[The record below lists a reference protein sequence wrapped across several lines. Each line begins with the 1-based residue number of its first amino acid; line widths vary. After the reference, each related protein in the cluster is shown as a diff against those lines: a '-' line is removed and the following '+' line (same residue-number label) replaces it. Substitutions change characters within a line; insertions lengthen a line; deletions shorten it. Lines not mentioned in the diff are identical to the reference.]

1 MIIKKWA
8 KRHGINDASQGTLS
22 SYSIV
27 MMVLHYLQGTMH
39 IDDAST
45 SEVIV
50 TALQNIYSMINNYLK
65 DKCNLYVGYVVSL
78 YLCRALSTSSR
89 SQPSSG
95 ISGTYSIWSM
105 YRMLSISSQFANA
118 L

>member
-39 IDDAST
+39 IDNANT

-50 TALQNIYSMINNYLK
+50 TALQDFYSMINNNLK
-65 DKCNLYVGYVVSL
+65 DKCNLYIGHVVSL
-78 YLCRALSTSSR
+78 YPCRALSTTSR
-89 SQPSSG
+89 SQSSSG
-95 ISGTYSIWSM
+95 ISGTY
-105 YRMLSISSQFANA
+105 LFHLQDAQH
-118 L
+118 